1 MFARRIVLIVIAV
14 LTATVG
20 THDVVA
26 CGDKFL
32 VPSRGAR
39 FELSMAV
46 RQRAAIL
53 LYAHPQS
60 ALASAV
66 TRLSIDP
73 ALQKAGYRPTFV
85 AGAGELEQALRRGG
99 WDVVLADVADGPAVT
114 RAVAMGDTPAVLAVV
129 SETKGVDM
137 SRTKKALHRRAENA
151 ETQPVVH
158 RRDRRC
164 VRAAAYGTGQ
174 SGEEIAA
181 MRRMAFVVITL
192 VFASVRDAAPQAWV
206 LPARVGAVTFVLQQ
220 IDHVGRMTNEG
231 TRHAVGKAM
240 NYAFDVE
247 FDYAFTDRFSIS
259 TTMPYILS
267 KYTDPNDPP
276 PFLPFP
282 EVDSCRCWQH
292 EFADFGFTARY
303 NLVNINRQFMVTPAI
318 SYGVPSHPYEYVGE
332 AVVGR
337 QLQELRAGVDA
348 GQRFD
353 RIRSLVQARYAYT
366 MVRQVLEVPNN
377 RSNGAVEGAFE
388 VMPRLSARGMMS
400 WQ

>member
-1 MFARRIVLIVIAV
+1 
-14 LTATVG
+14 
-20 THDVVA
+20 
-26 CGDKFL
+26 
-32 VPSRGAR
+32 
-39 FELSMAV
+39 
-46 RQRAAIL
+46 
-53 LYAHPQS
+53 
-60 ALASAV
+60 
-66 TRLSIDP
+66 
-73 ALQKAGYRPTFV
+73 
-85 AGAGELEQALRRGG
+85 
-99 WDVVLADVADGPAVT
+99 
-114 RAVAMGDTPAVLAVV
+114 
-129 SETKGVDM
+129 
-137 SRTKKALHRRAENA
+137 
-151 ETQPVVH
+151 
-158 RRDRRC
+158 
-164 VRAAAYGTGQ
+164 
-174 SGEEIAA
+174 
-181 MRRMAFVVITL
+181 MAFVVITL

-400 WQ
+400 WQVTHGGLRFPAEVVDPAYPERITEFHRMLRDNYLHVGAGVTYGRDVWQFSGSALWTAKGSNSHDIHVISFTVGRLFGG

>member
-137 SRTKKALHRRAENA
+137 SRTKKLY
-151 ETQPVVH
+151 TVVLKTPKH
-158 RRDRRC
+158 S
-164 VRAAAYGTGQ
+164 Q
-174 SGEEIAA
+174 SFIDAIDD
-181 MRRMAFVVITL
+181 AFVQRRT
-192 VFASVRDAAPQAWV
+192 AQAKAA
-206 LPARVGAVTFVLQQ
+206 
-220 IDHVGRMTNEG
+220 
-231 TRHAVGKAM
+231 K
-240 NYAFDVE
+240 
-247 FDYAFTDRFSIS
+247 
-259 TTMPYILS
+259 
-267 KYTDPNDPP
+267 K
-276 PFLPFP
+276 
-282 EVDSCRCWQH
+282 
-292 EFADFGFTARY
+292 
-303 NLVNINRQFMVTPAI
+303 
-318 SYGVPSHPYEYVGE
+318 
-332 AVVGR
+332 
-337 QLQELRAGVDA
+337 
-348 GQRFD
+348 
-353 RIRSLVQARYAYT
+353 
-366 MVRQVLEVPNN
+366 
-377 RSNGAVEGAFE
+377 
-388 VMPRLSARGMMS
+388 
-400 WQ
+400 